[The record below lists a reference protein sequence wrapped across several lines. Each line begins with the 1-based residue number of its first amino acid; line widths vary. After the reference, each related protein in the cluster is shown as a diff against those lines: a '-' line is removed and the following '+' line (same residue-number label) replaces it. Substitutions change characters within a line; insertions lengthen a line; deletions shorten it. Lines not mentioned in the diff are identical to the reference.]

1 MDFGLEL
8 DIYVQLKARRW
19 KCGEKGEWYE
29 FIQSKEDSSTAIL
42 AECAGLSEL
51 NLSQSEII
59 HEMVKW
65 LISKPSEYL
74 PTTHLTE
81 HHLELTDYIPI
92 RYHHRCRS
100 PAMWKIASEAVQE
113 MHRAAVIKTSAS
125 DWCHAPVIQHKSDG
139 SHRFCIDFR
148 DLNLRSKKDAYR
160 VYALPNMDSILDK
173 FRRAKFISKV
183 DLKQAYFQIPLHGEK
198 FLGVTTPTPV
208 VTVGNLV

>member
-1 MDFGLEL
+1 MTGSPVKIKGILRINLDVGECTKQLTFRAVEDIGHEIVLAMDFGLEL

-100 PAMWKIASEAVQE
+100 PAMWKIASETVQE

-125 DWCHAPVIQHKSDG
+125 D
-139 SHRFCIDFR
+139 
-148 DLNLRSKKDAYR
+148 
-160 VYALPNMDSILDK
+160 
-173 FRRAKFISKV
+173 
-183 DLKQAYFQIPLHGEK
+183 
-198 FLGVTTPTPV
+198 
-208 VTVGNLV
+208 